1 MPLTDVYQRQI
12 GDASAMA
19 ADAAKLT
26 FGAASGL
33 AGVGFMAQNISV
45 SYTQQITKIFELGS
59 NNILYVAGRT
69 QGQIQIARVVG
80 SKTVAVAFY
89 NQFGNVCN
97 VDRNEFLLSAET
109 SCQRSGSGVGVG
121 TVLSN
126 GGGGTI
132 NYEIKQAIV
141 NSLGVTIQS
150 QDMVINESVQM
161 MFGFLAVK

>member
-1 MPLTDVYQRQI
+1 MPATDVYQREI

-33 AGVGFMAQNISV
+33 AGVGFMAQNINV
-45 SYTQQITKIFELGS
+45 SYVQQITKLFELGS

-80 SKTVAVAFY
+80 SKSVAVAFY
-89 NQFGNVCN
+89 RQFGNVCN
-97 VDRNEFLLSAET
+97 VDMNEFLLSAST
-109 SCQRSGSGVGVG
+109 SCRRSGLGAG
-121 TVLSN
+121 TVLSS
-126 GGGGTI
+126 GGGGEI
-132 NYEIKQAIV
+132 KYEIKQAII
-141 NSLGVTIQS
+141 NSLGVAIQS

-161 MFGFLAVK
+161 MFGFLAVN